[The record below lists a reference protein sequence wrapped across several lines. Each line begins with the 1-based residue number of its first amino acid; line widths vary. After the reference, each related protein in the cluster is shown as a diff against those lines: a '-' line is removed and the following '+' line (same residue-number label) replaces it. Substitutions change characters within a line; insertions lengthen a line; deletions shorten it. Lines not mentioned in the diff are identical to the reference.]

1 MQRVAIAANAAA
13 KSLDNLRHNHNV
25 GNKRHVMNGAFALA
39 QKGRRDKLEGRILRA
54 RNMHLA
60 CKRRSAFDDDFLFCH
75 KITSAI
81 VCAPNVSAA
90 YMQAV
95 IVARTE
101 ASLKGRSP
109 KQENPHCARSKGF
122 PVDAAQESR
131 GRLAFPVS
139 RMAVIR
145 ANKNAGPK
153 AGIVKASIIR
163 QPRQARSA

>member
-1 MQRVAIAANAAA
+1 
-13 KSLDNLRHNHNV
+13 
-25 GNKRHVMNGAFALA
+25 
-39 QKGRRDKLEGRILRA
+39 
-54 RNMHLA
+54 MHLA
-60 CKRRSAFDDDFLFCH
+60 RKRRSAFDDDFLFCH

-109 KQENPHCARSKGF
+109 KQENPHRARSKGF
-122 PVDAAQESR
+122 LVVDASQESHV
-131 GRLAFPVS
+131 RLAFQVS